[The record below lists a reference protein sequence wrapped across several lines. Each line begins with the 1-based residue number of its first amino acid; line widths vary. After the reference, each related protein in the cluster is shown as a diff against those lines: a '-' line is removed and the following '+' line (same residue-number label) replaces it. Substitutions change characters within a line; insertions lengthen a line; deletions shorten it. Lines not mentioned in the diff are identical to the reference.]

1 MDVAYLHPFL
11 SSIKEKAANV
21 ERVKSALATESAAE
35 EGGAVAGDPPF
46 PYCLSA
52 DTKERLCRRA
62 FGVSACLFSFFICL
76 IPGCAVGH

>member
-46 PYCLSA
+46 PYCL
-52 DTKERLCRRA
+52 TLLPR
-62 FGVSACLFSFFICL
+62 SACAVVPLEFQRVFFPFLF
-76 IPGCAVGH
+76 A